1 MIKSKKKGSDRLKFF
16 EELGKAI
23 EKTIKTENKKINVP
37 EKIKNEEIELA
48 QKLDA
53 IEEYTI
59 DRFEE
64 NMAVIEDI
72 NTGKIKN
79 ISQQLVPSEAKEGD
93 IIKCIN
99 GKYFL
104 DIEETKKV
112 EKKIKE
118 KYNNLWE

>member
-1 MIKSKKKGSDRLKFF
+1 MNLNFL
-16 EELGKAI
+16 EELGKAV
-23 EKTIKTENKKINVP
+23 EKTINK
-37 EKIKNEEIELA
+37 ERDIKGIKAEEVELA

-64 NMAVIEDI
+64 NMAVIEDRK
-72 NTGKIKN
+72 TGKMKN
-79 ISQQLVPSEAKEGD
+79 ISKEKLPIQSKEGD

-104 DIEETKKV
+104 DIEET
-112 EKKIKE
+112 EKIE
-118 KYNNLWE
+118 KDIQENYNNLWE

>member
-1 MIKSKKKGSDRLKFF
+1 MNLNFL
-16 EELGKAI
+16 EELGKAV
-23 EKTIKTENKKINVP
+23 EKTINK
-37 EKIKNEEIELA
+37 ERDIKGIKKEEVELA

-64 NMAVIEDI
+64 NTAVIEDRK
-72 NTGKIKN
+72 TGKIKN
-79 ISQQLVPSEAKEGD
+79 ISKEKLPIQSKEGD

-104 DIEETKKV
+104 DIEET
-112 EKKIKE
+112 EKIEKDIQE

>member
-1 MIKSKKKGSDRLKFF
+1 MNLNFL
-16 EELGKAI
+16 EELGKAV
-23 EKTIKTENKKINVP
+23 EKTINK
-37 EKIKNEEIELA
+37 ERDIKGIKAEEVELA

-64 NMAVIEDI
+64 NMAVIEDRK
-72 NTGKIKN
+72 TGKMKN
-79 ISQQLVPSEAKEGD
+79 ISKEKLPIQSKEGD

-104 DIEETKKV
+104 DIEET
-112 EKKIKE
+112 EKIEKDMQE
-118 KYNNLWE
+118 KYKNLWE

>member
-1 MIKSKKKGSDRLKFF
+1 MNLNFL
-16 EELGKAI
+16 EELGKAV
-23 EKTIKTENKKINVP
+23 EKTINK
-37 EKIKNEEIELA
+37 ERDIKGIKKEEVELA

-64 NMAVIEDI
+64 NMAVIEDRK
-72 NTGKIKN
+72 TGKIKN
-79 ISQQLVPSEAKEGD
+79 ISKEKLPIQSKEGD

-99 GKYFL
+99 GKYLL
-104 DIEETKKV
+104 DIEET
-112 EKKIKE
+112 EKIEKDIQE

>member
-1 MIKSKKKGSDRLKFF
+1 MNLNFL
-16 EELGKAI
+16 EELGKAV
-23 EKTIKTENKKINVP
+23 EKTINK
-37 EKIKNEEIELA
+37 ERDIKGIKAEEVELA

-64 NMAVIEDI
+64 NMAVIEDRK
-72 NTGKIKN
+72 TGKIKN
-79 ISQQLVPSEAKEGD
+79 ISKEKLPIQSKEGD

-104 DIEETKKV
+104 DIEET
-112 EKKIKE
+112 EKIEKDIQE

>member
-1 MIKSKKKGSDRLKFF
+1 MNLNFL
-16 EELGKAI
+16 EELGKAV
-23 EKTIKTENKKINVP
+23 EKTINK
-37 EKIKNEEIELA
+37 ERDIKGIKAEEVELA

-64 NMAVIEDI
+64 NMAVIEDRK
-72 NTGKIKN
+72 TGKMKN
-79 ISQQLVPSEAKEGD
+79 ISKEKLPIQSKEGD

-104 DIEETKKV
+104 DIKET
-112 EKKIKE
+112 EKIEKDMQE
-118 KYNNLWE
+118 KYKNLWE

>member
-1 MIKSKKKGSDRLKFF
+1 MNLNFL
-16 EELGKAI
+16 EELGKAV
-23 EKTIKTENKKINVP
+23 EKTINK
-37 EKIKNEEIELA
+37 ERDIKGIKAEEVELA

-64 NMAVIEDI
+64 NMAVIEDRK
-72 NTGKIKN
+72 TGKMKN
-79 ISQQLVPSEAKEGD
+79 ISKEKLPIQSKEGD

-104 DIEETKKV
+104 DIEET
-112 EKKIKE
+112 EKIEKDIQE

>member
-1 MIKSKKKGSDRLKFF
+1 MNLNFSGK
-16 EELGKAI
+16 LGQEIQKTI
-23 EKTIKTENKKINVP
+23 EKKS
-37 EKIKNEEIELA
+37 IKNQNLEEQGINQDEIQLA

-53 IEEYTI
+53 VEEYTI

-64 NMAVIEDI
+64 NIAVLEDRK
-72 NTGKIKN
+72 TGKIKN
-79 ISQQLVPSEAKEGD
+79 VDKQKIPENCKEGD

-104 DIEETKKV
+104 DKEETEKV
-112 EKKIKE
+112 EKEIQD

>member
-1 MIKSKKKGSDRLKFF
+1 MNLNFL
-16 EELGKAI
+16 EELGKSV
-23 EKTIKTENKKINVP
+23 EKTINK
-37 EKIKNEEIELA
+37 ERDIKGIKAEEVELA

-64 NMAVIEDI
+64 NMAVIEDRK
-72 NTGKIKN
+72 TGKMKN
-79 ISQQLVPSEAKEGD
+79 ISKEKLPIQSKEGD

-104 DIEETKKV
+104 DIEET
-112 EKKIKE
+112 EKIEKDMQE
-118 KYNNLWE
+118 KYKNLWE

>member
-1 MIKSKKKGSDRLKFF
+1 MNLNFL
-16 EELGKAI
+16 EELGKAV
-23 EKTIKTENKKINVP
+23 EKTINK
-37 EKIKNEEIELA
+37 ERDIKGIKAEEVELA

-64 NMAVIEDI
+64 NMAVIEDRK
-72 NTGKIKN
+72 TGKMKN
-79 ISQQLVPSEAKEGD
+79 ISKEKLPIQSKEGD

-104 DIEETKKV
+104 DIEET
-112 EKKIKE
+112 EKIEKDMQE

>member
-1 MIKSKKKGSDRLKFF
+1 MNLNFL
-16 EELGKAI
+16 EELGKAV
-23 EKTIKTENKKINVP
+23 EKTINK
-37 EKIKNEEIELA
+37 ERDIKGIKAEEVELA

-64 NMAVIEDI
+64 NMAVIEYRK
-72 NTGKIKN
+72 TGKMKN
-79 ISQQLVPSEAKEGD
+79 ISKEKLPIQSKEGD

-104 DIEETKKV
+104 DIEET
-112 EKKIKE
+112 EKIEKDIQE

>member
-79 ISQQLVPSEAKEGD
+79 ISEELVPSEAKEGD

>member
-1 MIKSKKKGSDRLKFF
+1 MNLNFL
-16 EELGKAI
+16 EELGKTV
-23 EKTIKTENKKINVP
+23 EKTINK
-37 EKIKNEEIELA
+37 ERDIKGIKAEEVELA

-64 NMAVIEDI
+64 NMAVIEDRK
-72 NTGKIKN
+72 TGKMKN
-79 ISQQLVPSEAKEGD
+79 ISKEKLPIQSKEGD

-104 DIEETKKV
+104 DIEET
-112 EKKIKE
+112 EKIEKDMQE
-118 KYNNLWE
+118 KYKNLWE

>member
-1 MIKSKKKGSDRLKFF
+1 MNLNFL
-16 EELGKAI
+16 EELGKAV
-23 EKTIKTENKKINVP
+23 EKTINK
-37 EKIKNEEIELA
+37 ERDIKGIKKEEVELA

-64 NMAVIEDI
+64 NMAVIEDRK
-72 NTGKIKN
+72 TGKIKN
-79 ISQQLVPSEAKEGD
+79 ISKEKLPIQSKEGD

-104 DIEETKKV
+104 DIEET
-112 EKKIKE
+112 EKIEKDIQE
-118 KYNNLWE
+118 KYNNLRE

>member
-1 MIKSKKKGSDRLKFF
+1 MNLNLFKQ
-16 EELGKAI
+16 LGESIQKTI
-23 EKTIKTENKKINVP
+23 EKEIKVKGINK
-37 EKIKNEEIELA
+37 EEVELA

-59 DRFEE
+59 DRFEGDKVVLE
-64 NMAVIEDI
+64 NRE
-72 NTGKIKN
+72 TREIKN
-79 ISQQLVPSEAKEGD
+79 IEKDRIPQDCKEGD

-104 DIEETKKV
+104 DEEQTRKAEKDIE
-112 EKKIKE
+112 E

>member
-1 MIKSKKKGSDRLKFF
+1 MNLIFL
-16 EELGKAI
+16 EELGKAV
-23 EKTIKTENKKINVP
+23 EKTINK
-37 EKIKNEEIELA
+37 ERDIKGIKAEEVELS

-64 NMAVIEDI
+64 NMAVIEDRK
-72 NTGKIKN
+72 TGKMKN
-79 ISQQLVPSEAKEGD
+79 ISKEKLPIQSKEGD

-104 DIEETKKV
+104 DIEET
-112 EKKIKE
+112 EKIE
-118 KYNNLWE
+118 KDMQEEYNNLWE

>member
-1 MIKSKKKGSDRLKFF
+1 MNLNFL
-16 EELGKAI
+16 EELGKAV
-23 EKTIKTENKKINVP
+23 EKTINK
-37 EKIKNEEIELA
+37 ERDIKGIKAEEVELA

-64 NMAVIEDI
+64 NMAVIEDRK
-72 NTGKIKN
+72 TGKMKN
-79 ISQQLVPSEAKEGD
+79 ISKEKLPIQSKEGD

-104 DIEETKKV
+104 DIEET
-112 EKKIKE
+112 EKIE
-118 KYNNLWE
+118 KDMQEEYNNLWE

>member
-1 MIKSKKKGSDRLKFF
+1 MNLNFLED
-16 EELGKAI
+16 LGKAV
-23 EKTIKTENKKINVP
+23 EKTINK
-37 EKIKNEEIELA
+37 ERDIKGIKKEEVELA

-64 NMAVIEDI
+64 NMAVIEDRK
-72 NTGKIKN
+72 TGKIKN
-79 ISQQLVPSEAKEGD
+79 ISKEKLPIQSKEGD

-104 DIEETKKV
+104 DIEET
-112 EKKIKE
+112 EKIEKDIQE